1 MALNSRGD
9 VNREANELLKRVHSV
24 VSDMA
29 VENAD
34 LVDTTF
40 IMDYLVSIRFL
51 SKKRLP
57 RDKTEAFVE
66 MSRSKFQEES
76 T

>member
-1 MALNSRGD
+1 MRGD
-9 VNREANELLKRVHSV
+9 VNRETSDLLKRVHSV

-40 IMDYLVSIRFL
+40 IMDYLVSIRHL